1 MILATDYMK
10 KTNFLILICIFV
22 LKSCIAF
29 SNEVLISSKSG
40 LKFNKSIAS
49 IKTSKANVRF
59 GPGEQF
65 PIKWTYF
72 KRHWPILLIDK
83 FDHWKKIKTVDN
95 TIGWIHDSQISRTK
109 TSLVIFSDYLRKYP
123 ETKSKKIAFLKKKV
137 LVEIKSCRISW
148 CEVQVVKEKY
158 NGWYIKNYLWEAN
171 LVKIND

>member
-1 MILATDYMK
+1 MK
-10 KTNFLILICIFV
+10 KNIFLILICLSIFFSY
-22 LKSCIAF
+22 KSV
-29 SNEVLISSKSG
+29 SKEVDISTKTNV
-40 LKFNKSIAS
+40 KFKETIAS
-49 IKTSKANVRF
+49 IKTTKANLRF
-59 GPGEQF
+59 GPGENF
-65 PIKWTYF
+65 PIKRTYL
-72 KRHWPILLIDK
+72 KRHLPIVIVDK